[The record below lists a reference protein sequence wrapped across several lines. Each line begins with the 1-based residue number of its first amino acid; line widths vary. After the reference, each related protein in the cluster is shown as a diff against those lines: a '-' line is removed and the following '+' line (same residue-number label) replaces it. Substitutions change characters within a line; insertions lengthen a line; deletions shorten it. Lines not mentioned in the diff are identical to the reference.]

1 MSSVGR
7 REGRVKTRTSIPV
20 RESSGDVF
28 ADIGVAES
36 AEASAKA
43 EIAVRIAGEIEA
55 RGLTQTKAA
64 GLLDVSQAEVSNL
77 MRGRLK
83 GFSTDR
89 LFRFLTALGQDVKI
103 VIVAHRRSRNRAG
116 LLQVLDERP
125 RASVAG
131 VRGRR

>member
-7 REGRVKTRTSIPV
+7 REGRVKARASV
-20 RESSGDVF
+20 SVEQGSGNVF
-28 ADIGVAES
+28 ADIGVADS
-36 AEASAKA
+36 AEAAAKA
-43 EIAVRIAGEIEA
+43 EIAVRIADEISA

-116 LLQVLDERP
+116 LLRVLDERP